1 MFQLRGYDKITGQDK
16 HEKFDRGELEIE
28 ICWRERLYEYD
39 LELAQQKHTM
49 ARRIQ
54 CMARKFAAKKATK
67 KARKERDDNLKIAN
81 RSSELVS
88 AAIRMRIALKI
99 VAYKKLWVLSALKI
113 QMRVRMYQAE
123 RKLMRRKIE
132 FYNATIITKH
142 CRVFLARRLLAWLR
156 WQRAELL
163 RISTTTIQ
171 RQVRR
176 LLAELTA
183 VDMEKNLV
191 YEKRYEHTSSSRA
204 LVVQTHGL
212 CPSHLVSLLLLLP
225 PTAGTRRNCWRA

>member
-1 MFQLRGYDKITGQDK
+1 VFQLRGYDKITGQDK

-191 YEKRYEHTSSSRA
+191 YEKRYEHTSSWEA
-204 LVVQTHGL
+204 VI
-212 CPSHLVSLLLLLP
+212 VSKAPHPTPLFSLLLLP
-225 PTAGTRRNCWRA
+225 PPTTGTRRNCWRA